1 MNSKNLAGNS
11 PLHWASLNGHTS
23 TVEALTTSGADV
35 WVKNAAGNLPVFEA
49 ERAGKDEVVAVLLL
63 AGGKEVEEQLKHREG
78 SVGRDEEVE
87 VDDAGVGGS
96 GGADEAAD
104 KLEKVALE

>member
-1 MNSKNLAGNS
+1 M
-11 PLHWASLNGHTS
+11 
-23 TVEALTTSGADV
+23 
-35 WVKNAAGNLPVFEA
+35 
-49 ERAGKDEVVAVLLL
+49 LLL